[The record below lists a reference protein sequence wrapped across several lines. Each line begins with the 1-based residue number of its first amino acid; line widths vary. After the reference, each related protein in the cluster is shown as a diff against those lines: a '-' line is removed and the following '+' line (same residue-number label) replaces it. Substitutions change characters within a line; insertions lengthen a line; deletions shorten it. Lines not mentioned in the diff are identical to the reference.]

1 MIKDGK
7 VKYDTIDI
15 PTLRSLDARILSAIE
30 TLQYIYKDDSD
41 ISTFLNIKTSIL
53 QFHGFTLLFKDKAY
67 TNYILTPYKASTGSD
82 IGLPQVLP
90 DYSGLIEEAPPIKE
104 APVITQVVID
114 PTIQKIQNILGKTT
128 NASVILDSGYYRVS
142 NGSMTFIN
150 PRDQLP
156 QIYKFALLFSR
167 DTTTFQDF
175 YIGYSNYSIQ
185 VNYSTPQQ
193 TESLQALFQA
203 VPNYITH
210 IESVLSNN
218 PALK

>member
-15 PTLRSLDARILSAIE
+15 PTLRSLDARILSALD
-30 TLQYIYKDDSD
+30 TLEYIYKDDPD

-53 QFHGFTLLFKDKAY
+53 QFHGFTLLFKDKSYEDY
-67 TNYILTPYKASTGSD
+67 TLTPYKASTGSD
-82 IGLPQVLP
+82 IGLPQVLS
-90 DYSGLIEEAPPIKE
+90 DYSGLIRETPPIKQ
-104 APVITQVVID
+104 APVVTQVVID
-114 PTIQKIQNILGKTT
+114 PMIQKIQSILGKTT
-128 NASVILDSGYYRVS
+128 NASVILDSGYYRVT

-156 QIYKFALLFSR
+156 QVYKFALLFSR

-175 YIGYSNYSIQ
+175 YVGYSNYTIQ
-185 VNYSTPQQ
+185 INYSTPQQ
-193 TESLQALFQA
+193 TETLQALFQTI
-203 VPNYITH
+203 PRYITH
-210 IESVLSNN
+210 IESVLANN